1 VENIKSLALSTRLF
15 IFVVLACAASCTP
28 SYQKISAQPVVQVN
42 DHLLTTKEFSNQLAR
57 KLKDLDALTA
67 KDPAT
72 VSRSKDFLVRNFIVR
87 GLTLD
92 WARANNLSIS
102 EKDLDKE
109 VDKYR
114 SNYPDDLS
122 FRRLLAQENLSFS
135 DWREELRYTL
145 IERAVFQKINE
156 RITPPTADEIKQ
168 YYEDHKGQY
177 KKKERIYLRQIVT
190 DEQAKSELLKAQAKS
205 ADFSELA
212 KKYSAAPEAKLGGL
226 VGWVELGSVDFFD
239 PLFKARPGSISLIK
253 SPFGY
258 HIVLVEKK
266 SAAST
271 LTLEEVRRQITTSL
285 MAQREQA
292 EFVKWLDAQ
301 LRSSKVLKN
310 IELINSVSVQT
321 RAENE

>member
-1 VENIKSLALSTRLF
+1 MTLCESFAFSSRLLIFSVFIGLTACTSGYQKNSTR
-15 IFVVLACAASCTP
+15 
-28 SYQKISAQPVVQVN
+28 PVVQIN
-42 DHLLTTKEFSNQLAR
+42 DHVLSTKEFSNLLAR
-57 KLKDLDALTA
+57 QLKDLDALTA

-72 VSRSKDFLVRNFIVR
+72 VLRSKESVIRNFIVR

-92 WARANNLSIS
+92 WARANQIVIS

-122 FRRLLAQENLSFS
+122 FRRLLAQENMSFS
-135 DWREELRYTL
+135 EWREGLRYTL
-145 IERAVFQKINE
+145 IERAVFNKLTAQIAPPSNE
-156 RITPPTADEIKQ
+156 DIKQ
-168 YYEDHKGQY
+168 YYEDHKAQF
-177 KKKERIYLRQIVT
+177 KKKDRIFIRQIVT
-190 DEQAKSELLKAQAKS
+190 DEQAKSELLKAQAKTS
-205 ADFSELA
+205 DFADLA
-212 KKYSAAPEAKLGGL
+212 KKYSTAPEAKLGGL

-239 PLFKARPGSISLIK
+239 PLFKSNPGSTHLIK

-258 HIVLVEKK
+258 HIVKLEKK
-266 SAAST
+266 AAAST
-271 LTLEEVRRQITTSL
+271 LPLEEVRNQIIRAL

-301 LRSSKVLKN
+301 LRSSKVLKD
-310 IELINSVSVQT
+310 IELIKAISVQT